1 MGSLQDALLKAGL
14 ADEKQLDK
22 GRPGKPSGKRD
33 ARSDKGRGGQ
43 GAGPKKGSRRPQGAG
58 GKPSGRG
65 FAAAAKAGQG
75 AAGKSASAKPSSA
88 ESDLAR
94 AYRARQRAE
103 AAERKAEREA
113 RQAAQD
119 ERRKR
124 NLQLD
129 ALIKGNTLNRKD
141 AEEPRYFEHLGRIRR
156 VLCTPE
162 QRTQLNA
169 GELGVVNLRGSYL
182 LVSLETLEKY
192 REIAPDLVP
201 DLAGK
206 DEPEDDGS
214 HYPPVPDD
222 LIW

>member
-22 GRPGKPSGKRD
+22 TRPGKRS
-33 ARSDKGRGGQ
+33 ARSDKPRGGK
-43 GAGPKKGSRRPQGAG
+43 GGGPKKASRRTQGAG
-58 GKPSGRG
+58 GKSSERNS
-65 FAAAAKAGQG
+65 
-75 AAGKSASAKPSSA
+75 AAGKGTAAKPSTA

-124 NLQLD
+124 NLKLD
-129 ALIKGNTLNRKD
+129 GLIKGNTLNRKE
-141 AEEPRYFEHLGRIRR
+141 AELPRYFEHLGRIRR
-156 VLCTPE
+156 VMCTPE
-162 QRTQLNA
+162 QRDELNA
-169 GELGVVNLRGSYL
+169 GQIGVVNLRGSYL

>member
-14 ADEKQLDK
+14 AEETQLKKQ
-22 GRPGKPSGKRD
+22 
-33 ARSDKGRGGQ
+33 
-43 GAGPKKGSRRPQGAG
+43 RRPDKPGGGSPNRSKAGA
-58 GKPSGRG
+58 KPNGRKKP
-65 FAAAAKAGQG
+65 AQAKAD
-75 AAGKSASAKPSSA
+75 GKKAPRKTSA

-94 AYRARQRAE
+94 AYRARQQAE
-103 AAERKAEREA
+103 AAERAAERQR

-124 NLQLD
+124 NLALD
-129 ALIKGNTLNRKD
+129 ELIKGNTLNRKD
-141 AEEPRYFEHLGRIRR
+141 AEMPRYFEHLGRIRR

-162 QRTQLNA
+162 QRDQLNR
-169 GELGVVNLRGSYL
+169 GEIGVVNLRGSYL

-192 REIAPDLVP
+192 REIAADLVP

-222 LIW
+222 LVW

>member
-14 ADEKQLDK
+14 ADEKQLDQA
-22 GRPGKPSGKRD
+22 RSKPSGKRAD
-33 ARSDKGRGGQ
+33 KRPARPDKRRGATGA
-43 GAGPKKGSRRPQGAG
+43 AGPKKGARRPQGG

-65 FAAAAKAGQG
+65 PAEAGKGQG
-75 AAGKSASAKPSSA
+75 ASAKPSTA

-129 ALIKGNTLNRKD
+129 ELIKGNTLNRKD
-141 AEEPRYFEHLGRIRR
+141 AELPRYFEHLGRIRR

-162 QRTQLNA
+162 QREQLNS
-169 GELGVVNLRGSYL
+169 GQIGVVNLRGSYL
-182 LVSLETLEKY
+182 LVALETLDQY
-192 REIAPDLVP
+192 RAIAPDLVP